1 MSGRSRGGRG
11 TVTKG
16 RYSRLRDGRVSGN
29 IWEALD
35 SGSENGADGR
45 SERAKRRA
53 ADQSRDERSREGRN
67 GDRMSVEGEEVM
79 EERENLMEGAAEKE
93 ATGGGSGRG
102 EQGKKRSLEERSPGA
117 GENQR
122 VNRKR
127 MDEFEMGAVF
137 DEIVKKMNMDLD
149 ELIDK
154 APDGFKKELRDGLE
168 IMMEGMKGIMN
179 GVSAG
184 VSGER
189 KAREAEEMRT
199 EVKIERIAEEIKV
212 MKEVSEGMVNDRIE
226 QRVRG
231 SEKEMEEKVRIACCN
246 LKVMDI
252 DFGEVTDDRKW
263 MVKTAMS
270 TLRADVYPEDRQM
283 HERIMRRTRVVIM
296 GRRTSAT
303 TYKGRSVYTVPV
315 LLECQTKVDA
325 GDLDAI
331 LRRVGY
337 FSAFHW
343 PQEILEFVSG
353 VREEVRKMGYKDQ
366 THYVRI
372 RPEEKGGS
380 IQIRAD
386 VKEKNGGRFQAK
398 AVWQCPPLKQQ
409 LWEGIEGLYEPR
421 MLGGGQRVQSR

>member
-1 MSGRSRGGRG
+1 MLGRSRGGRG

-35 SGSENGADGR
+35 SGSENDADGR

-53 ADQSRDERSREGRN
+53 AEQSREERSRESRN
-67 GDRMSVEGEEVM
+67 GDRMSVEGEEVI
-79 EERENLMEGAAEKE
+79 EEREDLREGTVEKE

-102 EQGKKRSLEERSPGA
+102 EQGKKRSLEERSPGS

-137 DEIVKKMNMDLD
+137 DEIVKEMNMDLD

-154 APDGFKKELRDGLE
+154 APDGFKKELRDRLE

-179 GVSAG
+179 GVSDG

-212 MKEVSEGMVNDRIE
+212 MKEVSEGMVSDRIE

-231 SEKEMEEKVRIACCN
+231 SEKEMEEKVRVAC
-246 LKVMDI
+246 
-252 DFGEVTDDRKW
+252 
-263 MVKTAMS
+263 
-270 TLRADVYPEDRQM
+270 
-283 HERIMRRTRVVIM
+283 
-296 GRRTSAT
+296 
-303 TYKGRSVYTVPV
+303 TVNQ
-315 LLECQTKVDA
+315 L
-325 GDLDAI
+325 G
-331 LRRVGY
+331 
-337 FSAFHW
+337 
-343 PQEILEFVSG
+343 
-353 VREEVRKMGYKDQ
+353 
-366 THYVRI
+366 
-372 RPEEKGGS
+372 
-380 IQIRAD
+380 
-386 VKEKNGGRFQAK
+386 AK
-398 AVWQCPPLKQQ
+398 
-409 LWEGIEGLYEPR
+409 
-421 MLGGGQRVQSR
+421 